1 MPAFDA
7 LQFAVKVCHVNH
19 CLRGAAADADEEY
32 VKKLCGELGVECR
45 VFRKEVELIAEK
57 RKQAA
62 LEEEE
67 EDE

>member
-7 LQFAVKVCHVNH
+7 LQFAGKFGFEVKVCHVNH

-45 VFRKEVELIAEK
+45 VSEK
-57 RKQAA
+57 KWN
-62 LEEEE
+62 
-67 EDE
+67 